1 MKYLGCAYYP
11 EYWGIDRVPTDAKLM
26 RQAGINIVRIG
37 EFAWSR
43 MEPEEGRFT
52 LDWLHRACDIFA
64 EHGIEVLMCTP
75 TAAPP
80 AWLTSAYPDVL
91 QVKSNG
97 ERQTHGIRRHYCPS
111 SDTYRRH
118 AARITGVLSREMA
131 SHPNVVAWQIDNEF
145 GDERGWCLCENCQ
158 AHFQAWLKARYVHI
172 EELNRWWGTGFWS
185 NDYNDWRQVRLS
197 DGAAATF
204 PSRKLDSRRFFSGM
218 MVDFASQQADI
229 LRRNHPAALIT
240 TNGMG
245 PIYAPINY
253 YDLFGMLDVACDDLY
268 FDIGTMD
275 ANALAMNNHRS
286 LKPGKAYWIT
296 ETGSGALS
304 YDRPP
309 HPDQMR
315 AWLWS
320 SWGHGADAHF
330 IFRWRTCLSGQ
341 EQELQ
346 GILEHSGE
354 PRHRYRAVQ
363 LMFNEMADL
372 RSELANAPLPV
383 AKIAIVQDYN
393 VIWAYESAR
402 VGESVHYP
410 QIIYRLHKE
419 LYRRNLLA
427 DFIPPERDLSP
438 YRIVVL
444 PSLVILHPA
453 LIDNLKRYVETG
465 GIVLALGQIG
475 MRDVN
480 NNYWSEPAPYG
491 LQELFGVK
499 IFGGMYLRS
508 FVEPDEALWWPA
520 SKSSSTNLPV
530 AGALNGEKAHGQVE
544 TWAADMELCGA
555 TPLVTFT
562 MDAYQGQ
569 PAIVEKANGSGKSIY
584 VGGTELD
591 DALYNQ
597 VLDYALESAGISHSR
612 ENPLHVEILQRGA
625 WTVIINHTR
634 ESVDIPWESGGRAY
648 IGSCENRQIT
658 LLPFGVCLIKG
669 GVISE

>member
-11 EYWGIDRVPTDAKLM
+11 EYWGVDRVPTDAKLM
-26 RQAGINIVRIG
+26 QHACINIVRIG

-52 LDWLHRACDIFA
+52 LDWLHRTCEIFA

-75 TAAPP
+75 SAAPP
-80 AWLTSAYPDVL
+80 AWLTSAYPDTL

-97 ERQTHGIRRHYCPS
+97 ERQEHGIRRHYCPS

-118 AARITGVLSREMA
+118 VTRITEVLSREMA
-131 SHPNVVAWQIDNEF
+131 RHPNVVAWQIDNEF
-145 GDERGWCLCENCQ
+145 GDERGWCHCENCQ
-158 AHFQAWLKARYVHI
+158 AHFQAWLKARYTSI
-172 EELNRWWGTGFWS
+172 DELNQRWGTGFWS
-185 NDYNDWRQVRLS
+185 NDYADWRQVRLS
-197 DGAAATF
+197 DEAAGTY
-204 PSRKLDSRRFFSGM
+204 PSRKLDSKRFFSAM
-218 MVDFASQQADI
+218 MVDFARHQAEI
-229 LRRNHPAALIT
+229 LRSNHPSALIT

-304 YDRPP
+304 HDRPP
-309 HPDQMR
+309 HPDQLR

-354 PRHRYRAVQ
+354 PRQRYRAVRR
-363 LMFNEMADL
+363 MFTEMADL
-372 RSELANAPLPV
+372 RSELAEAPLPM
-383 AKIAIVQDYN
+383 AKIAIVQDYD

-402 VGESVHYP
+402 VGKSVHYP
-410 QIIYRLHKE
+410 QTLCRLHKE
-419 LYRRNLLA
+419 LYQRNLLA
-427 DFIPPERDLSP
+427 DFIPPERDLSA
-438 YRIVVL
+438 YRLVIL

-453 LIDNLKRYVETG
+453 LIDKLKRYVEAG

-475 MRDVN
+475 MRDAYI
-480 NNYWSEPAPYG
+480 NYWSEPGPHG
-491 LQELFGVK
+491 LQDLLGVK

-520 SKSSSTNLPV
+520 PKSSAVTIPV
-530 AGALNGEKAHGQVE
+530 AGTLKGEPAQGQVE
-544 TWAADMELCGA
+544 TWAADMDLNGG
-555 TPLVTFT
+555 TSLLTFT
-562 MDAYQGQ
+562 ADAYQGQ
-569 PAIVEKANGSGKSIY
+569 PAIVEKTTGIGKSIY
-584 VGGTELD
+584 VGSTHLD

-597 VLDYALESAGISHSR
+597 VLEFALENAGIPHGP
-612 ENPLHVEILQRGA
+612 EIPLHIEILQRGS
-625 WTVIINHTR
+625 WTVFVNHTR
-634 ESVDIPWESGGRAY
+634 GTVTIPWNAEGRAY
-648 IGSCENRQIT
+648 IGTYANRQVVMPP
-658 LLPFGVCLIKG
+658 LGVCLIKLLNG
-669 GVISE
+669 